1 MTLRKKT
8 IIIIGVTLA
17 GLIFI
22 LYAISRVILLNSFA
36 ELEEQNTRR
45 NVERILSALSD
56 DLSHLNHL
64 TGDWAGWNDTYAF
77 IEDANDDYVKSNLV
91 DETFNE
97 LKINIMLFINSSGQI
112 IFGKGF
118 DLKKGKEIPVPKSL
132 QEHISANSL
141 LVCHPD
147 TKSSITGIILLPE
160 GPMLVASRPI
170 LTSEEKGPIRG
181 ALIMGRYLDSPEI
194 KHLAEKT
201 HLSLTMHNLNNSQIP
216 PDFQAALSGL
226 SEEAPIFVRPLSAES
241 VAGYALLKDIY
252 GNPGLVLRVDMPREI
267 YGQGQAS
274 MQYFILSLLV
284 IGLVFGVVT
293 LLLLEKVVLSRLA
306 LLSAGVNSVGASS
319 DHSARVSMT
328 GRDELSNL
336 AGAINEML
344 EALEHSQSELK
355 ESRERYRKLANKL
368 HTAHQ
373 QLLDIIEFLPDATFV
388 IDHDKKVIAWN
399 RAIEEMT
406 GVCKEEIIG
415 KGDYAYAVPF
425 YGKQRPM
432 LIDLVFADNREIE
445 QKYDYV
451 EKKGN
456 TIYTAVFTPPAFK
469 DKEVFLWAAASPLF
483 DSDGNLVGGIASIR
497 DITER
502 KQAETLFKTL
512 FSSSPIGIYIV
523 QDGKFQFVNPQ
534 FQKHTGYSE
543 DELLGMDSLKIVLP
557 EDRNMVRENAVKM
570 LKGERSSP
578 YEYRVINKCGETRWI
593 METVTSI
600 QYQGRRATLGNY
612 MDITERKLMEEQL
625 KYLSL
630 HDPLTGLYN
639 RAYFEQEMHR
649 LESGRY
655 NPVGI
660 IVCDMDGLKL
670 VNDTLGHDAG
680 DALLVAAAGVI
691 KKAFREGDVVA
702 RIGGDEFAVLLPNS
716 DKTTV
721 KSACLRIQDAI
732 AKYNAANPEL
742 PLSISIGFAVSSQTS
757 TSMWE
762 LFKEADNNMYREKLH
777 RSQSAKSAIVQALIK
792 TLEARDFITK
802 DHSDRLQDLVAGLAI
817 AIGLPECNVTDLR
830 IMAQFH
836 DIGKVGIPDR
846 ILFKKGPLTP
856 KEFSEIQRHCE
867 IGYRIAQS
875 APDLA
880 PIADWILKHHE
891 WWNGK
896 GYPLGIKGKEI
907 PLECRILAIA
917 DAYNAMT
924 SDRPYRKAM
933 SHEEAVAELRRCA
946 GIQFDPHLVQKFVQV
961 LENQNLVSTDTG
973 PDPEKNISASGN

>member
-1 MTLRKKT
+1 
-8 IIIIGVTLA
+8 VTLA
-17 GLIFI
+17 SLILI
-22 LYAISRVILLNSFA
+22 LYAVSRVILLDSFT
-36 ELEEQNTRR
+36 ELEEQSTRR
-45 NVERILSALSD
+45 NVERILSALSN
-56 DLSHLNHL
+56 DLSILNHL
-64 TGDWAGWNDTYAF
+64 TGDWAGWDDTYAF
-77 IEDANDDYVKSNLV
+77 IEDANDNYIKSNLV
-91 DETFNE
+91 DETFTE
-97 LKINIMLFINSSGQI
+97 LKLNIMLFINSSGQI

-118 DLKKGKEIPVPKSL
+118 DLKNRKEIPVPKSL

-181 ALIMGRYLDSPEI
+181 ALIMGRYLDSEKI

-201 HLSLTMHNLNNSQIP
+201 HLSLTMHSLNNSQMP
-216 PDFQAALSGL
+216 PDFQAALSAL
-226 SEEAPIFVRPLSAES
+226 SEEAPILVRPLSAES
-241 VAGYALLKDIY
+241 VAGYAMLKDIY

-267 YGQGQAS
+267 YGQGQAG
-274 MQYFILSLLV
+274 MLYFILSLLV
-284 IGLVFGVVT
+284 ISLVFGVVT
-293 LLLLEKVVLSRLA
+293 LLLLEKVVLYRLVR
-306 LLSAGVNSVGASS
+306 LSADVNSVGASS

-328 GRDELSNL
+328 GRDELSSL
-336 AGAINEML
+336 AGAINGML
-344 EALEHSQSELK
+344 EALERSQNELK
-355 ESRERYRKLANKL
+355 ESKERYRKLANKL
-368 HTAHQ
+368 RTAHQ

-388 IDHDKKVIAWN
+388 IDHNKKVIAWN
-399 RAIEEMT
+399 RAIEKMT

-432 LIDLVFADNREIE
+432 LIDLVFADDREIE
-445 QKYDYV
+445 QHDYV

-456 TIYTAVFTPPAFK
+456 TLYADVFTPSAFK
-469 DKEVFLWAAASPLF
+469 EKEVFLWATASPLF
-483 DSDGNLVGGIASIR
+483 DSDGNLVGAIASIR

-502 KQAETLFKTL
+502 KQAEVLFKTL

-523 QDGKFQFVNPQ
+523 QDGKFQFVNSQ
-534 FQKHTGYSE
+534 FQKYTGYSE
-543 DELLGMDSLKIVLP
+543 DELLGMDSLRIVLP

-578 YEYRVINKCGETRWI
+578 YEYRVINKYGETKWI
-593 METVTSI
+593 METVASI
-600 QYQGRRATLGNY
+600 YYQGRRATLGNY
-612 MDITERKLMEEQL
+612 MDITEHKLMEEQL

-639 RAYFEQEMHR
+639 RAYFEQEMRR
-649 LESGRY
+649 LESVRY

-660 IVCDMDGLKL
+660 IVCDVDGLKL
-670 VNDTLGHDAG
+670 VNDTLGHNAG
-680 DALLVAAAGVI
+680 DSLLVAAADVI
-691 KKAFREGDVVA
+691 RKSFRESDVVA
-702 RIGGDEFAVLLPNS
+702 RVGGDEFAVLLPNS
-716 DKTTV
+716 DETTIE
-721 KSACLRIQDAI
+721 SASYRIQDAV
-732 AKYNAANPEL
+732 ARYNAASPEL
-742 PLSISIGFAVSSQTS
+742 PLSLSIGFAVSSQTS
-757 TSMWE
+757 TGMWE

-777 RSQSAKSAIVQALIK
+777 RSQSAKSAIVQTLIK
-792 TLEARDFITK
+792 TLEARDFITEG
-802 DHSDRLQDLVAGLAI
+802 HADRLQDLVAGLAI
-817 AIGLPECNVTDLR
+817 AVGLPERNVTDLR
-830 IMAQFH
+830 LLAQFH

-846 ILFKKGPLTP
+846 ILFKEGPLTP
-856 KEFSEIQRHCE
+856 EETTEMQRHCE

-896 GYPLGIKGKEI
+896 GYPLGLKGEEI
-907 PLECRILAIA
+907 PLECRILAVA
-917 DAYNAMT
+917 DAYDAMT

-933 SHEEAVAELRRCA
+933 SHAEAVAELRRCA

-973 PDPEKNISASGN
+973 PDPEKDISASGN

>member
-8 IIIIGVTLA
+8 IIIISVTLA
-17 GLIFI
+17 SLILI
-22 LYAISRVILLNSFA
+22 LYAISRVILLDSFA

-45 NVERILSALSD
+45 NVERILSAISD
-56 DLSHLNHL
+56 DISDLNHL
-64 TGDWAGWNDTYAF
+64 TGDWAGWDDTYAF
-77 IEDANDDYVKSNLV
+77 IEDANDNYVKSNLI
-91 DETFNE
+91 DETFTE
-97 LKINIMLFINSSGQI
+97 LNLNIMLFINSSGQI

-118 DLKKGKEIPVPKSL
+118 DLKNGKEIPVPKSL
-132 QEHISANSL
+132 QEHISASSL

-170 LTSEEKGPIRG
+170 LTSKEKGPIRG
-181 ALIMGRYLDSPEI
+181 ALIMGRYLDYAKI
-194 KHLAEKT
+194 KHFAEET
-201 HLSLTMHNLNNSQIP
+201 HLSLAMHSLNNSQMP
-216 PDFQAALSGL
+216 PDFQAALSAL
-226 SEEAPIFVRPLSAES
+226 SEEAPVLVRPLSAES

-267 YGQGQAS
+267 YGQGRAG
-274 MQYFILSLLV
+274 MLYFILSLLV
-284 IGLVFGVVT
+284 VGLVFGLVT
-293 LLLLEKVVLSRLA
+293 LLLLEKVILSRLA
-306 LLSAGVNSVGASS
+306 RLSAGVNSVGASS
-319 DHSARVSMT
+319 DHSARVLMT
-328 GRDELSNL
+328 GRDELSSL
-336 AGAINEML
+336 AGAINGML
-344 EALEHSQSELK
+344 EALERSQSELK
-355 ESRERYRKLANKL
+355 ESKERYRKLANKL
-368 HTAHQ
+368 RTAHQ
-373 QLLDIIEFLPDATFV
+373 QLQDIIEFLPDATFV

-425 YGKQRPM
+425 YGKKRPM
-432 LIDLVFADNREIE
+432 LIDLVFADDKEIE

-456 TIYTAVFTPPAFK
+456 TLYAEVFTPPAFEG
-469 DKEVFLWAAASPLF
+469 KEVFLWATASPLF
-483 DSDGNLVGGIASIR
+483 DSDGNLVGAIASIR
-497 DITER
+497 NITER
-502 KQAETLFKTL
+502 KQAEVLFKTL

-523 QDGKFQFVNPQ
+523 QDGKFQLVNPQ

-543 DELLGMDSLKIVLP
+543 GELLGMDSLKIVLP
-557 EDRNMVRENAVKM
+557 GDRNMVKENAVKM

-578 YEYRVINKCGETRWI
+578 YEYRVTNKCGETRWI

-612 MDITERKLMEEQL
+612 MDITERKLMEERL

-639 RAYFEQEMHR
+639 RAYFEQEMRR

-655 NPVGI
+655 NPVGL

-670 VNDTLGHDAG
+670 VNDTLGHNTG
-680 DALLVAAAGVI
+680 DTLLLAAAGVI

-716 DKTTV
+716 DETTV
-721 KSACLRIQDAI
+721 ESACRRIQDVT
-732 AKYNAANPEL
+732 AKYNATSPEL
-742 PLSISIGFAVSSQTS
+742 PLSISVGFAVSNQTP

-762 LFKEADNNMYREKLH
+762 LFKEADNNMYQEKLH
-777 RSQSAKSAIVQALIK
+777 RSQSAKSAIVQALMK

-802 DHSDRLQDLVAGLAI
+802 SHSDRLQDLAAGLAI
-817 AIGLPECNVTDLR
+817 ATGLPERNVTDLR
-830 IMAQFH
+830 LLAQFH

-846 ILFKKGPLTP
+846 ILFKEGPLTP
-856 KEFSEIQRHCE
+856 EESSEMQRHCE

-896 GYPLGIKGKEI
+896 GYPLGLKGEEI

-917 DAYNAMT
+917 DAYSAMT

-946 GIQFDPHLVQKFVQV
+946 GTQFDPHLVQKFVQV
-961 LENQNLVSTDTG
+961 LESQSLVSTGTR
-973 PDPEKNISASGN
+973 SATSR